1 MHTEIDIFVFKICI
15 ETAFGRGSFAGEQ
28 EVIRWSEAIPHDITA
43 VTLYGEA
50 DTIQYEVRNH
60 EGKHSQNVFNLDV
73 ITARKRSLR
82 RLCFHSCSSV
92 HRGGLHPEGGLHP
105 GSRKGLHLGG
115 LHPGGWGSAS
125 RGRVLHPG
133 GGFCIQ

>member
-1 MHTEIDIFVFKICI
+1 MIL
-15 ETAFGRGSFAGEQ
+15 
-28 EVIRWSEAIPHDITA
+28 WSEAIPHDITA

-125 RGRVLHPG
+125 RGMGVCIQGEGSASRGRVLHPG